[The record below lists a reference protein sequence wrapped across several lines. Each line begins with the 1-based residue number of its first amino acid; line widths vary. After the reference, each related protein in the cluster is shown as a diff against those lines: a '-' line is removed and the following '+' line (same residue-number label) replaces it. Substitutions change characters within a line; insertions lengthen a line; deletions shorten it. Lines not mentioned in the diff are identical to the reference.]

1 MTRLAFRLA
10 LLALTLPSCLA
21 AAQVSTRRVDVSEDF
36 AALLAGGEI
45 SVEARPVEGESTAD
59 FARRIARDA
68 EAARRIL
75 AAPQPPSRAH
85 SVVLP
90 YTGLSDETKLAAV
103 RALFPSDVRATI
115 GWLHVAVGT
124 EPLAAI
130 AAWFT
135 GDARLGSRLA
145 ELNGLTGEATRGTLV
160 KVPVE
165 YLLPPFRD
173 AEPIPD
179 EEPPRLEYGAHE
191 KGRYAVYRLKRKE
204 ALYSAVVVRFT
215 GRLHAED
222 VIELALRIAL
232 RSGIDDVHGIPVGFP
247 VKIPLEFLSEE
258 YLPSDD
264 PKAAAREKERA
275 EAALFATPAK
285 ARGLAGVR
293 VILDA
298 GHGGRDTG
306 TLHHGV
312 QEATYVYDVAVRLR
326 RVLLE
331 TTRAEV
337 VMTVRE
343 PGTGWEVVDRDRLTD
358 RKGRVLLTDPPYRLD
373 DPVAG
378 VNLRWYLA
386 NAILKRPG
394 PGGAPIAPEKTVF
407 LSLHADSLHPSVRGA
422 MAYVPGERFLRSSYG
437 RSTPFYRTFR
447 EVRDQ
452 PVVSF
457 TKKERVLAEGA
468 STALA
473 EKLVSAF
480 RRRDLPVHQ
489 FRPVRTHV
497 IRSGREWVPAVL
509 RYTKVPN
516 RVLFE
521 ISNLANEEDR
531 ELTLTREYRQRAAEA
546 LADGL
551 VAFFGGAA
559 GPDAIELRAAPRSA
573 PQATAGPAA
582 PTAGPPPVPEA
593 SSTGVP
599 RGASTPSAPE
609 RDATP
614 PPPVPG
620 RVLGP
625 AAPPAGAEVIGP
637 WPEEVG
643 PWPPDVVP
651 SRAPTPKPAVGPAAK
666 PKASPTAKPSHGS
679 KRPARKKR

>member
-1 MTRLAFRLA
+1 MTRGLPALLLAVA
-10 LLALTLPSCLA
+10 LLAGRG
-21 AAQVSTRRVDVSEDF
+21 AAQEPPRSVEVSEDF
-36 AALLAGGEI
+36 AAVLDDGRIL
-45 SVEARPVEGESTAD
+45 VEVRPLEGESVPD
-59 FARRIARDA
+59 FARRVARD
-68 EAARRIL
+68 EAAAARLL
-75 AAPQPPSRAH
+75 ALPAPPSRARRI
-85 SVVLP
+85 VLP
-90 YTGLSDETKLAAV
+90 YAELSDETRFAAV

-115 GWLHVAVGT
+115 GWLHVAVAT
-124 EPLAAI
+124 EPLAAV
-130 AAWFT
+130 ADWFT
-135 GDARLGSRLA
+135 GDPRLAPRLA
-145 ELNGLTGEATRGTLV
+145 ELNGLAGGAVTRGTLV

-179 EEPPRLEYGAHE
+179 EEPPRLEYGADA

-222 VIELALRIAL
+222 VIQLALRIAI

-247 VKIPLEFLSEE
+247 VKIPLEYLSEE
-258 YLPSDD
+258 YLPPDD

-293 VILDA
+293 VVIDA

-312 QEATYVYDVAVRLR
+312 WESTYVYDVASRLR

-337 VMTVRE
+337 VMTTRE
-343 PGTGWEVVDRDRLTD
+343 PGLGWEVPDRDRLPD
-358 RKGRVLLTDPPYRLD
+358 RKTRVLLTDPPYRLD

-386 NAILKRPG
+386 NAILRRPG
-394 PGGAPIAPEKTVF
+394 PGGKPIPPEKTVF

-422 MAYVPGERFLRSSYG
+422 MAYVPGERFLRDRYG
-437 RSTPFYRTFR
+437 RATPFYRTFR
-447 EVRDQ
+447 EVRDE

-473 EKLVSAF
+473 ERLVGAF
-480 RRRDLPVHQ
+480 RRRGLPVHQ

-497 IRSGREWVPAVL
+497 IRKGREWVPAVL
-509 RYTKVPN
+509 RYNKVPN

-521 ISNLANEEDR
+521 LSNLSNEEDR
-531 ELTLTREYRQRAAEA
+531 ELTLTRAFRQECAEA
-546 LADGL
+546 LAEGL
-551 VAFFGGAA
+551 LAFFGGASA
-559 GPDAIELRAAPRSA
+559 PGGPGEASAAPGPEPAAAAASPARAETAPTPDPAARPVRVATPLPRTTPVAAPR
-573 PQATAGPAA
+573 
-582 PTAGPPPVPEA
+582 PEA
-593 SSTGVP
+593 
-599 RGASTPSAPE
+599 A
-609 RDATP
+609 
-614 PPPVPG
+614 
-620 RVLGP
+620 L
-625 AAPPAGAEVIGP
+625 PAGEPEIAGP
-637 WPEEVG
+637 WPEIAG
-643 PWPPDVVP
+643 PWPLRVP
-651 SRAPTPKPAVGPAAK
+651 NDAVAAPTPTRT
-666 PKASPTAKPSHGS
+666 PTRTPPRR
-679 KRPARKKR
+679 KRR